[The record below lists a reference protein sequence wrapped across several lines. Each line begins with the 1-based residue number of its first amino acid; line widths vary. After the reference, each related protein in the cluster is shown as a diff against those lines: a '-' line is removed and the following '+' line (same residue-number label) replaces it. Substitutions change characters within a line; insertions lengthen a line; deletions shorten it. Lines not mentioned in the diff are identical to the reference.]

1 MRTHFKLVCGG
12 GALLALLAVT
22 ACDEKLKD
30 VTGPTPDLQP
40 TFSSIQAQIFETTD
54 SAGRRA
60 CVSCHTDQGH
70 NPPGGLN
77 LATDPYSALV
87 GVPSRERPALMRVVP
102 GDPESSYLVQK
113 IEGATG
119 IGGVRMPQSGPP
131 YLTDGQI
138 LVIKRW
144 IALGAPRN

>member
-1 MRTHFKLVCGG
+1 M
-12 GALLALLAVT
+12 LALT
-22 ACDEKLKD
+22 GCDEKLKD

-40 TFSSIQAQIFETTD
+40 TFSSIQSQIFDSTD

-70 NPPGGLN
+70 SPAGGLN
-77 LATDPYSALV
+77 LAADPYSVLV
-87 GVPSRERPALMRVVP
+87 GVASRERPALMRVAP
-102 GDPESSYLVQK
+102 GDPENSYLVQK
-113 IEGATG
+113 LQGASG
-119 IGGVRMPQSGPP
+119 IGGARMPQSGPP